1 MSEWLTTGQ
10 MVDRLQVGEV
20 AESDDGKLTAKWNEY
35 DKIVFNNTSNGG
47 GRNSLHLYDL
57 GRRWRILPKFVS
69 FDDAMKAHEAG
80 KVVFYHGHI
89 DVVELWDKLL
99 PDQKHI
105 RVSSTDLGDYSL
117 LGMWKGKWTIEDDS
131 ND

>member
-10 MVDRLQVGEV
+10 MIDTLKVGEV
-20 AESDDGKLTAKWNEY
+20 AESPDRGYEVQRTERG
-35 DKIVFNNTSNGG
+35 IVFSD
-47 GRNSLHLYDL
+47 RNPLEINSIAIDCK
-57 GRRWRILPKFVS
+57 WRILPKFVS

-80 KVVFYHGHI
+80 MVVFYHGHI

-105 RVSSTDLGDYSL
+105 RVSSTDLGEYSL

-131 ND
+131 NE